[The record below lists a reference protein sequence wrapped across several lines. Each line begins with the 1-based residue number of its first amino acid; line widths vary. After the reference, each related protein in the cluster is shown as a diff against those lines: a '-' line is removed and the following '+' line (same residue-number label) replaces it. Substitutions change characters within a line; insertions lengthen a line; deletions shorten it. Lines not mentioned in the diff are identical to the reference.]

1 MYTIF
6 ANTAPPVLPLEAND
20 GDFDPRATL
29 RPDLA
34 KPLVGLA
41 HDAAV
46 ALKRLLVLGRD
57 LLEQPRAPLAGK
69 K

>member
-1 MYTIF
+1 MCTNS
-6 ANTAPPVLPLEAND
+6 ANAAPPGLPVESDD
-20 GDFDPRATL
+20 GGFDPRATL

-34 KPLVGLA
+34 ELLVGLA

-46 ALKRLLVLGRD
+46 ALERLLVFGCNF
-57 LLEQPRAPLAGK
+57 LEQPRAPLAGK